1 MTDRDT
7 ARAAKDQLRAEL
19 ARLPGVTGVGLGR
32 REGDYVITVSVTEQ
46 AACEHVPPHFH
57 GVTVEVRVSGSVR
70 ALRGGSDDGTGAGTA
85 GTATVETGTATA
97 GTGTGTAGTATARV
111 TSGPVETPPSAA
123 GDGRRP

>member
-19 ARLPGVTGVGLGR
+19 SRLPGVTGIGLGR

-57 GVTVEVRVSGSVR
+57 GVTVEVRVSGPVR
-70 ALRGGSDDGTGAGTA
+70 ALRGEGEDRP
-85 GTATVETGTATA
+85 
-97 GTGTGTAGTATARV
+97 GTGTAETPQV
-111 TSGPVETPPSAA
+111 TSGPVGTPTSAA
-123 GDGRRP
+123 GDGRTP